1 MTRES
6 WVRDGLRPAL
16 MAAMAACVAWSVAEF
31 IRLLWPPWNLS
42 WTVLSCTLAALE
54 AHYSYRLMHSPRM
67 RLANRWRARVFEF
80 AFLFVLIKAGVYV
93 GQPLSVVIADLR
105 TWANTPGAIFDG
117 QTVVNY
123 LLAVLALLA
132 VTDTTANLEE
142 LRDPEA
148 PLREVSPREEITT
161 RFFWGGLLL
170 LFTSGL
176 ARIGFE
182 ALLDFGRGAGA
193 GFACAGEAL
202 RASQSPPC
210 GAVTGLVAN
219 ALLYF
224 TLGLVLMG
232 QANFAHWSAVWQGE
246 GAQVSNQLA
255 GRWARHSLLFV
266 LIAALIA
273 FSLPTFYGEGLLGI
287 VSAIIG
293 ALFFGLY
300 ILSVLIATLFASLL
314 MLLAPPASEL
324 PPQTAPLPTPAPTA
338 EPTPPPGPIPP
349 PLTIPGLDLE
359 LLRSLAFWLVVAAMV
374 TYIIF
379 AYLRERPELVQ
390 AIRNARLFRALRLIV
405 DFLRKQTGQWAE
417 ALRELRPLERLRELF
432 TRLPVPGPRFFR
444 LGGATPREQVL
455 YFYLS
460 TLRRAG
466 QLGFPRKPP
475 QTPDE
480 YDPVLEDKLEE
491 ARTDVR
497 ALTEAFDQAR
507 YSAVP
512 VEKEKA
518 KETKAAW
525 ERVRAALQ
533 RLRQANTDR
542 EATKDTK

>member
-1 MTRES
+1 MSPR
-6 WVRDGLRPAL
+6 WLIDFARPVLLAV
-16 MAAMAACVAWSVAEF
+16 MAGCVAWSVAEMLQLF
-31 IRLLWPPWNLS
+31 FPFWNQP
-42 WTVLSCTLAALE
+42 WTVAACFIAALE
-54 AHYSYRLMHSPRM
+54 ASLSYRILRSRQIF
-67 RLANRWRARVFEF
+67 LSDRWKLRAVEL
-80 AFLFVLIKAGVYV
+80 AFLFVIIKLGRYL
-93 GQPLSVVIADLR
+93 GQPLDVFLAELQQWPRDLWR
-105 TWANTPGAIFDG
+105 IFEPET
-117 QTVVNY
+117 TVNFF
-123 LLAVLALLA
+123 LALGVLFI
-132 VTDTTANLEE
+132 VNDTLNDLDE
-142 LRDPEA
+142 LSDPERA
-148 PLREVSPREEITT
+148 YSPISPRDTLIS
-161 RFFWGGLLL
+161 RFFYGGLILL
-170 LFTSGL
+170 IASGV
-176 ARIGFE
+176 ARIGFLE
-182 ALLDFGRGAGA
+182 LLDLGR
-193 GFACAGEAL
+193 
-202 RASQSPPC
+202 P
-210 GAVTGLVAN
+210 AVLGLILN

-224 TLGLVLMG
+224 LLGLALLA

-300 ILSVLIATLFASLL
+300 VLSVLIATLFASLL
-314 MLLAPPASEL
+314 MLLAPPAPDL
-324 PPQTAPLPTPAPTA
+324 PPQTAPLPTLAPTA

-466 QLGFPRKPP
+466 QLGFPRMPP

-518 KETKAAW
+518 RETKAAW
-525 ERVRAALQ
+525 ERVRAALL
-533 RLRQANTDR
+533 RLKNANRD
-542 EATKDTK
+542 KP